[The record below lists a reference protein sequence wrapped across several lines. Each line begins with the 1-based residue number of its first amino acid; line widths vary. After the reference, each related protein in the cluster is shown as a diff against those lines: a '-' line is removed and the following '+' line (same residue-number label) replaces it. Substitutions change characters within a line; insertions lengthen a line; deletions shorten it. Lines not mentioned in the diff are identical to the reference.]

1 MSSSSGQVNLPS
13 WASCNGGDTADAT
26 APLCVLLQHDM
37 ICFHK
42 RLITNKSSG
51 IRTRLLLSLLFLV
64 GFARASSSLLLRVAD
79 ALISL
84 IWASHARV
92 ALCKSGRS
100 FLDSLCY
107 DGVNFADKLRSF
119 ASFLP
124 LFSSFFFFL
133 FLLPEQQGNR
143 TGQTPYYAHN
153 PAFYHLM

>member
-107 DGVNFADKLRSF
+107 DGVNFADKLQSSRVF
-119 ASFLP
+119 FLFFLP
-124 LFSSFFFFL
+124 LFLSLSFYYPSSRGIGPGRRHITL
-133 FLLPEQQGNR
+133 I
-143 TGQTPYYAHN
+143 TPR
-153 PAFYHLM
+153 FTT